1 MGIFNKQK
9 RHFSR
14 LVIQKQEPA
23 KYKKIEMRTLR
34 VGIWINILMGICG
47 WIGYYFASS
56 YALALDGSLCAISAV
71 SFIVA
76 LRITRKRDTTSE
88 EYPFG
93 IYSVENVYAMLQG
106 ILLIAI
112 TVYAIFEGAGNI
124 AEFVRKGSGNA
135 EPLKIVP
142 LFIYTVGMVFACG
155 GVWLYYRAQL
165 KKTDGESP
173 ILKSETVAAY
183 MDTFVTIGTGIAL
196 ILMAIVPQD
205 SALSFLNYIGD
216 SMIVIVISL
225 FLLPSP
231 IRVVS
236 HSFFSLIGR
245 TTQNAPLRNRTEK
258 VVQTNLDPSFKLIRV
273 LLFHVGSSYEI
284 DVTIAPK
291 EDSAFDISRY
301 RETKRRLDA
310 ELKKLFPNRV
320 LQLFLE

>member
-1 MGIFNKQK
+1 MAQNKT
-9 RHFSR
+9 RFPR
-14 LVIQKQEPA
+14 LVLAKSEGESYKQ
-23 KYKKIEMRTLR
+23 IEIHTLK

-47 WIGYYFASS
+47 FVGYLFANS
-56 YALALDGSLCAISAV
+56 YALALDGSLCAVSAL
-71 SFIVA
+71 SFIIA
-76 LRITRKRDTTSE
+76 LRITRKRDVTSD

-124 AEFVRKGSGNA
+124 VKFVRTSDGGGA
-135 EPLKIVP
+135 EPLHFVP
-142 LFIYTVGMVFACG
+142 LLVYTIGMVFFCG
-155 GVWLYYRAQL
+155 GVWFYYRAQL
-165 KKTDGESP
+165 KKTRGESP
-173 ILKSETVAAY
+173 ILKSETVSAY

-196 ILMAIVPQD
+196 ILMAKVPAD

-231 IRVVS
+231 VRLVS
-236 HSFFSLIGR
+236 RSFFSLIGR
-245 TTQNAPLRNRTEK
+245 TTQNAPLRSRTEK
-258 VVQTNLDPSFKLIRV
+258 LVRENIGKDFRLQRV

-284 DVTIAPK
+284 DVTISPK
-291 EDSAFDISRY
+291 DDLTFDISRY
-301 RETKRRLDA
+301 REVRTRLDA

>member
-1 MGIFNKQK
+1 MGMFNKQK
-9 RHFSR
+9 RRFSR

-23 KYKKIEMRTLR
+23 KYKQIEMRTLK

-47 WIGYYFASS
+47 WVGYHFANS
-56 YALALDGSLCAISAV
+56 YALALDGSLCAISAI

-76 LRITRKRDTTSE
+76 LRITGKRDVKSE

-106 ILLIAI
+106 ILLIAF
-112 TVYAIFEGAGNI
+112 TVYAIFEGVRNI
-124 AEFVRKGSGNA
+124 AAFLFSGKSDA
-135 EPLKIVP
+135 EPLRTFP
-142 LFIYTVGMVFACG
+142 LLVYTVGMVFACG
-155 GVWLYYRAQL
+155 GVWIYYRAQL
-165 KKTDGESP
+165 KKTNGESP

-196 ILMAIVPQD
+196 ILMAIIPD
-205 SALSFLNYIGD
+205 TSTLSFLNYIGD
-216 SMIVIVISL
+216 SIIVIVISL

-231 IRVVS
+231 IRIVS

-245 TTQNAPLRNRTEK
+245 TTQNAPLRNRTEA
-258 VVQTNLDPSFKLIRV
+258 VIRANLDPSFKLSGM

-284 DVTIAPK
+284 DVTITPR
-291 EDSAFDISRY
+291 EDSAFDLSRF
-301 RETKRRLDA
+301 RETRKRLDA
-310 ELKKLFPNRV
+310 ELKKIFPNRV